1 MDDIVG
7 SMLLDE
13 NDGAI
18 LEKYNCPQC
27 KRLLRNAVQ
36 PSCGHWL
43 CEECARE
50 LFLTRSVRPVGS
62 E

>member
-27 KRLLRNAVQ
+27 KQLLRNAVQ
-36 PSCGHWL
+36 PSCGHRL
-43 CEECARE
+43 CEECAQG
-50 LFLTRSVRPVGS
+50 LFRARSVRPVS
-62 E
+62 S